1 MEFGKTLSGRQIIE
15 IFIARYNQPGAP
27 VFDLYGDE
35 VDWIEMP
42 TGRRGGR
49 DDLFAVLRG
58 AREQIGEYRFKAISI
73 VADGDEGVLESDWA
87 GRSKDGG
94 ELMEVRVLWFWG
106 FRDGKIVKQHDYSF
120 PMNDAARRAY
130 AAVESERGVG
140 CE

>member
-1 MEFGKTLSGRQIIE
+1 MESGKPLRGRQIIE
-15 IFIARYNQPGAP
+15 TFVARYNQEGAP

-49 DDLFAVLRG
+49 ADLFAVLRG
-58 AREQIGEYRFKAISI
+58 AREQIGEYRFTAISI
-73 VADGDEGVLESDWA
+73 AADGDQGVLESDWA
-87 GRSKDGG
+87 GRSKAGG

-106 FRDGKIVKQHDYSF
+106 FRDGKIIRQHDYSF

-130 AAVESERGVG
+130 AAVEQAQGEDR
-140 CE
+140 